1 MAPVVTTSSTTTT
14 LQPDKP
20 GLAANSGPPRRSVRL
35 LSLCAVDNR
44 GLARSR
50 RVGTPSC
57 RPTVYAISCAG
68 SNPRCLR
75 RRGPVGVHVTTS
87 RSRCTSAST
96 SRLAKSPPRWRAT
109 RRRLRFR
116 SESTT
121 SRARPVNGTAAMT
134 PCACPC
140 GDGPTK
146 ANRQV
151 LQIARP
157 GASHPAQRFSKSMMP
172 S

>member
-1 MAPVVTTSSTTTT
+1 MAPVVATSSTTTT
-14 LQPDKP
+14 LQSDRPA
-20 GLAANSGPPRRSVRL
+20 LAANSGTPECSDRL
-35 LSLCAVDNR
+35 LSFCAVDNP
-44 GLARSR
+44 GLARR
-50 RVGTPSC
+50 QRVGTPSC
-57 RPTVYAISCAG
+57 RPTVCAISSTG
-68 SNPRCLR
+68 SNLRCLR
-75 RRGPVGVHVTTS
+75 QRGPVGAHVTTS

-109 RRRLRFR
+109 WRRLRFR

-121 SRARPVNGTAAMT
+121 SRARPVNGTAAIM

-140 GDGPTK
+140 GGGPTK

-151 LQIARP
+151 LQMARP